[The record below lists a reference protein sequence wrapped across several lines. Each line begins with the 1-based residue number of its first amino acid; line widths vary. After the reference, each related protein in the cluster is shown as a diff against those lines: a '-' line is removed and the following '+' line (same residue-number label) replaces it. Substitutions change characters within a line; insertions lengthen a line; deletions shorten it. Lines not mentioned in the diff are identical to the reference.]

1 MSSQHFWWVATAV
14 TVIVVQACVIVRL
27 LAIRPARRRARS
39 LLEERLRFE
48 TLLADLTSGLVHVPA
63 DRIEAALER
72 GLQDVVTFLG
82 ADHGVLERYPE
93 GRPVLRISLPPHHD
107 RPGLQSIVSFP
118 LRAGGPTLG
127 VLTFESGRAHRA
139 WPDEVVDRLRLLS
152 EAFASALERQ
162 RVEVSLAER
171 LAFETLLSSLWSAFS
186 TLPLAGDFDREVQEA
201 LHRIVAFL
209 DVDRGRLL
217 EFTRADATVQAW
229 TTHGG
234 PGLGDFPW
242 TIARVRQ
249 GDVVSFSRIEEL
261 PDAAAVDRATCDA
274 AGITSQIAM
283 PLAVG
288 GAVVGALVLSTT
300 KVERAW
306 QADGGN
312 QGLQLLGEVFAY
324 ALSRKQVEQE
334 AQRLRQELAH
344 VGRVSAMGEL
354 TASLAHELNQPLT
367 AILNNAEVARR
378 FLAAEQ
384 IDLAEMRAI
393 LDDIIADDKRAAE
406 VIQRFRRLLKKG
418 DIEYV
423 SLDLNVLVSEVGRL
437 LIGNAVIRGISMR
450 LDLAPDL
457 PRVRGDRGQLQ
468 QVVLNLVLNAF
479 DAMSGAAAD
488 GGAHS
493 LTIRT
498 HCDGA
503 HVIVEVRDSGTGIA
517 EKDVDQIFE
526 PLYTTKSGGL
536 GMGLAIA
543 RTIVDAH
550 GGRLGTANN
559 PDGGATFHFSLPVR
573 QSAQR

>member
-1 MSSQHFWWVATAV
+1 MTSQHFWWFATAA

-27 LAIRPARRRARS
+27 LAIRLARRRARS
-39 LLEERLRFE
+39 IQEER
-48 TLLADLTSGLVHVPA
+48 G
-63 DRIEAALER
+63 
-72 GLQDVVTFLG
+72 
-82 ADHGVLERYPE
+82 
-93 GRPVLRISLPPHHD
+93 
-107 RPGLQSIVSFP
+107 
-118 LRAGGPTLG
+118 
-127 VLTFESGRAHRA
+127 
-139 WPDEVVDRLRLLS
+139 
-152 EAFASALERQ
+152 LERQ
-162 RVEVSLAER
+162 RMEVSLAER
-171 LAFETLLSSLWSAFS
+171 LAFEKLLSSLWSAFS
-186 TLPLAGDFDREVQEA
+186 NVLTDDFDRQVQEA

-209 DVDRGRLL
+209 DVDRGCLL
-217 EFTRADATVQAW
+217 EFTRDDPTVRSWMTQA
-229 TTHGG
+229 G
-234 PGLGDFPW
+234 PDLGDFPW
-242 TIARVRQ
+242 SIARVRR
-249 GDVVSFSRIEEL
+249 GDIVSFSRVDEL

-274 AGITSQIAM
+274 AGITSQIAV

-306 QADGGN
+306 QADEGN
-312 QGLQLLGEVFAY
+312 QGLHLLGEVFAY
-324 ALSRKQVEQE
+324 ALSRKQVEHE

-344 VGRVSAMGEL
+344 IGRVSAMGEL

-378 FLAAEQ
+378 FLAAEPL
-384 IDLAEMRAI
+384 DLAEMCAI

-437 LIGNAVIRGISMR
+437 LIGNAVIRGIPMR

-479 DAMSGAAAD
+479 DAMSGMGA
-488 GGAHS
+488 GGGVQN

-503 HVIVEVRDSGTGIA
+503 HAIVEVRDSGTGIA

-526 PLYTTKSGGL
+526 PLYTTKSEGL

-550 GGRLGTANN
+550 GGRLGATNN
-559 PDGGATFHFSLPVR
+559 GDGGATFHFSLPVPH
-573 QSAQR
+573 SAT